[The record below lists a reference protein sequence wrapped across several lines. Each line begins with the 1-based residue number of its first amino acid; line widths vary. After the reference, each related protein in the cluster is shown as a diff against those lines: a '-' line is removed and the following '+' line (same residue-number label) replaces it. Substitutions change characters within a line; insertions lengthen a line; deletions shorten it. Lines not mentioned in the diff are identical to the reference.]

1 MGPLPS
7 NPVAVRWMVV
17 LVVLL
22 AAVVDPG
29 QARGQT
35 GEPESESPSTA
46 GAPPIMVTVAPSS
59 RQLDKVAAAPP
70 RCEADESVCSQI
82 TESMERTLTLS
93 GFFEMLPRASFLADM
108 SGETLDKTK
117 WEDWFNVGAKY
128 LVKSTVKEGKRG
140 LIDIEFRLFDVN
152 QKTVVKVGHAV
163 ATGIKPDAVRRQVHR
178 FVNEMI
184 LAITGSRGPFGG
196 EILFSAKT
204 GLQTRGVFAIAVDGI
219 GVRTLAA
226 GDTITMLP
234 SKTRGKL
241 VYTSFLDGKPDV
253 YVNGLK
259 ISNDDRHYRGARF
272 SPDGSAL
279 AVSVDED
286 GQSDIYLMSP
296 SGELLKN
303 LTNHWADEVS
313 PSWSPCGTMI
323 AFVSNRTGSPQ
334 IYVMNRDGSGQRR
347 LTMAG
352 GYNSTPDFG
361 PNGKVV
367 FAGMD
372 EGASDIFIV
381 DLNGT
386 ITRVTQDQ
394 GSNKDPTFSPDG
406 RHVAFVS
413 TRENKVRIFLST
425 EDGRFQFAIT
435 EKNRSYSTLFWAR

>member
-1 MGPLPS
+1 
-7 NPVAVRWMVV
+7 
-17 LVVLL
+17 
-22 AAVVDPG
+22 
-29 QARGQT
+29 
-35 GEPESESPSTA
+35 
-46 GAPPIMVTVAPSS
+46 MVTVAPSS

-70 RCEADESVCSQI
+70 RCDADESLCSQV
-82 TESMERTLTLS
+82 TDSLERTLTLS

-108 SGETLDKTK
+108 SGETLDRTK

-128 LVKSTVKEGKRG
+128 LVKCTVQKRKGG

-152 QKTVVKVGHAV
+152 QKTVVKVGSAV

-178 FVNEMI
+178 FVNDMI

-204 GLQTRGVFAIAVDGI
+204 GLQTRGVFAVAVDGI

-226 GDTITMLP
+226 GDTISMLP

-253 YVNGLK
+253 YVNGQK
-259 ISNDDRHYRGARF
+259 ITNDDRHYRGARF
-272 SPDGSAL
+272 SPDGSIL

-361 PNGKVV
+361 SNGKVV

-381 DLNGT
+381 DLQGT

-413 TRENKVRIFLST
+413 TREGKVRIFLST
-425 EDGRFQFAIT
+425 EDGRFQFPIT